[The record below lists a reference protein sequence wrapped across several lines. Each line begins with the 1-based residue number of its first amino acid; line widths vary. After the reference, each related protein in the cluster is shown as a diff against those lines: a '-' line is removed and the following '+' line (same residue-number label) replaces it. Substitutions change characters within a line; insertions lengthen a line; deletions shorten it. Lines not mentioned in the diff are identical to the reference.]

1 MATNILLITHGRIGE
16 ELLESA
22 RLTFNNALPT
32 HCQCISIVLN
42 CDPERMIDDAQPLI
56 KTLTTSADLLILTD
70 LFGATP
76 SNIAHQLAQQH
87 ANVHVITGVNLPM
100 LIRVLNYA
108 GAPIDELVQKAI
120 SGGQDGI
127 LLAQPK

>member
-1 MATNILLITHGRIGE
+1 MATNLLLITHGHIGE

-22 RLTFNNALPT
+22 RLTFNNTLPT
-32 HCQCISIVLN
+32 HCQCLSIVLE
-42 CDPERMIDDAQPLI
+42 CDPEHIINDSQPLI
-56 KTLTTSADLLILTD
+56 KTLTKSANLLILTD

-76 SNIAHQLAQQH
+76 SNIANRLAKQH
-87 ANVHVITGVNLPM
+87 TNVNVITGVNLPM

-108 GAPIDELVQKAI
+108 NAPIEELLQKAV

-127 LLAQPK
+127 LHIS